1 MLSLVVIL
9 LGMLNILFPPS
20 LSFQFYL
27 READLG
33 KNRAE
38 VSQTRLAELNSYVP
52 VTAYTGP
59 LSEDFLGNFQVFYCR
74 LATFLRACIAHI
86 GSQLVAQRSKE

>member
-1 MLSLVVIL
+1 MVLFVIPFIETYL
-9 LGMLNILFPPS
+9 LLKHPP
-20 LSFQFYL
+20 LLHPFFQFYL
-27 READLG
+27 REEDLG

-59 LSEDFLGNFQVFYCR
+59 LSEDFLNNFQVF
-74 LATFLRACIAHI
+74 
-86 GSQLVAQRSKE
+86 